1 MRKDYHKN
9 QNKRDQNFSYLRQ
22 GDGFMFIKFK
32 KPCRLAVKEGPEN
45 RDLIFKW
52 FRKISC

>member
-52 FRKISC
+52 FRKI